1 MSTIAITGMAGFIG
15 FHLAQQL
22 DAEGHVVVGF
32 DNFNDYYD
40 PWLKEARA
48 DFLLKNITLLLIE
61 LI

>member
-22 DAEGHVVVGF
+22 DAEGHTVVGF

-40 PWLKEARA
+40 PWLKQARA
-48 DFLLKNITLLLIE
+48 DFLLKEYNLVVDRID
-61 LI
+61 